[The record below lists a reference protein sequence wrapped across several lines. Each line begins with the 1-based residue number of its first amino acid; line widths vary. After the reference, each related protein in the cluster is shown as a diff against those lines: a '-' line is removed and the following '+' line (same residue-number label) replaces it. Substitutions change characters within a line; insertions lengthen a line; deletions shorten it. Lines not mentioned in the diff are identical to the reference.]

1 MSYSTQERRFFS
13 WVETITVV
21 KATTIKEDFP
31 EPHQVGGLSKEEVE
45 LSKELTEAYELEEKP
60 GFKPTDVSR
69 KSE

>member
-1 MSYSTQERRFFS
+1 MGRDNHGRKSNNNKKKISQ
-13 WVETITVV
+13 
-21 KATTIKEDFP
+21 D
-31 EPHQVGGLSKEEVE
+31 PHQVGGLSKEEVE